1 MARRAPGT
9 GDPIGFRGSHRAK
22 VAAAF
27 QKAAGVTVFIIRRLA
42 QSLLVLFVTSIIV
55 FAGIYAVGDPMEI
68 LIAQDASPAEREQAI
83 RALGLDKTLV
93 EQYATFLWNA
103 LHGDLGRS
111 FVFNQPSISLIL
123 NRMPATLELAFVALA
138 LALVL
143 GIPLGLW
150 AGLKPGSAADEAV
163 MTGSILGFSLPNFWQ
178 GMMLIMIFS
187 VWLGWLPSTGRGE
200 VGTIFGV
207 RTSLATWSG
216 IQHLI
221 LPAVNLALFKIS
233 LVIRL
238 TRSGVRETM
247 LLDYIKFARAKGLS
261 ERRIVSVHVLKNILI
276 PIVTVV
282 GVEFGGLIAFAVVTE
297 TIFAW
302 PGMGKLL
309 IDSITRLDRPVVV
322 AYLLVVVSL
331 FILINFLVDVL
342 YSLLDPRIRLG
353 SASA

>member
-1 MARRAPGT
+1 MM
-9 GDPIGFRGSHRAK
+9 
-22 VAAAF
+22 
-27 QKAAGVTVFIIRRLA
+27 VFVIRRLA

-55 FAGIYAVGDPMEI
+55 FAGIFAVGDPMEI

-83 RALGLDKTLV
+83 RALGLDRSII
-93 EQYATFLWNA
+93 EQYGTFLWNA

-123 NRMPATLELAFVALA
+123 DRMPATLELAFVALA

-150 AGLKPGSAADEAV
+150 AGLKPGSAFDETV

-200 VGTIFGV
+200 VGTIFGI

-216 IQHLI
+216 ITHLI
-221 LPAVNLALFKIS
+221 LPAINLALFKLS

-331 FILINFLVDVL
+331 FILINFLVDIL

-353 SASA
+353 SAGA

>member
-1 MARRAPGT
+1 M
-9 GDPIGFRGSHRAK
+9 
-22 VAAAF
+22 
-27 QKAAGVTVFIIRRLA
+27 TVFVIRRFA
-42 QSLLVLFVTSIIV
+42 QSLLVLFVTSLIV
-55 FAGIYAVGDPMEI
+55 FAGIYAIGNPIDI
-68 LIAQDASPAEREQAI
+68 LIAADATAAEREQAI
-83 RALGLDKTLV
+83 RSLGLDRSLI
-93 EQYATFLWNA
+93 EQYGTFVWNA
-103 LHGDLGRS
+103 VQGDLGRS
-111 FVFNQPSISLIL
+111 FVFNQPSIDLIL
-123 NRMPATLELAFVALA
+123 SRMPATLELAFVALA
-138 LALVL
+138 LSLVV

-150 AGLKPGSAADEAV
+150 AGLRPGTTLDETV

-200 VGTIFGV
+200 TGTVFGV
-207 RTSLATWSG
+207 QTSLATWSG
-216 IQHLI
+216 LSHLI
-221 LPAVNLALFKIS
+221 LPALNLALFNIA

-247 LLDYIKFARAKGLS
+247 LLDFVKFARAKGLS
-261 ERRIVSVHVLKNILI
+261 ERRIVSVHVLKNIMI

-282 GVEFGGLIAFAVVTE
+282 GVEFGSLIAFAIVTE

-322 AYLLVVVSL
+322 AYLLVVVTL
-331 FILINFLVDVL
+331 FIMINFVVDLL

-353 SASA
+353 GSQ

>member
-1 MARRAPGT
+1 M
-9 GDPIGFRGSHRAK
+9 
-22 VAAAF
+22 
-27 QKAAGVTVFIIRRLA
+27 TVFVIRRLG
-42 QSLLVLFVTSIIV
+42 QSLLVLFITSIIV
-55 FAGIYAVGDPMEI
+55 FAGIFAVGDPIEI
-68 LIAQDASPAEREQAI
+68 LIAGDATQAEREEAV
-83 RALGLDKTLV
+83 RALGLDRPLIV
-93 EQYATFLWNA
+93 QYGTFVWNA

-111 FVFNQPSISLIL
+111 FVFNQPSIDLIL
-123 NRMPATLELAFVALA
+123 NRMPATLELAFVALL
-138 LALVL
+138 LALVI

-150 AGLKPGSAADEAV
+150 AGLRPGSAADETI

-187 VWLGWLPSTGRGE
+187 VWLGWLPSSGRGE
-200 VGTIFGV
+200 VGTIFGI

-216 IQHLI
+216 VTHLI
-221 LPAVNLALFKIS
+221 LPALNLALFKIS

-247 LLDYIKFARAKGLS
+247 GLDFVKFARAKGLS
-261 ERRIVSVHVLKNILI
+261 ERRIVLVHVLKNIMI

-282 GVEFGGLIAFAVVTE
+282 GVEFGSLIAFAIVTE

-309 IDSITRLDRPVVV
+309 IDSISRLDRPVVV
-322 AYLLVVVSL
+322 AYLLVVVTL
-331 FILINFLVDVL
+331 FIVINFIVDVL

-353 SASA
+353 SASS

>member
-1 MARRAPGT
+1 M
-9 GDPIGFRGSHRAK
+9 
-22 VAAAF
+22 
-27 QKAAGVTVFIIRRLA
+27 TVFVIRRLA
-42 QSLLVLFVTSIIV
+42 QSLLVLFVTSLIV
-55 FAGIYAVGDPMEI
+55 FAGIYAIGNPIDI
-68 LIAQDASPAEREQAI
+68 LIAADATAAEREQAI
-83 RALGLDKTLV
+83 RSLGLDRSLI
-93 EQYATFLWNA
+93 EQYGTFVWNA
-103 LHGDLGRS
+103 LQGDLGRS
-111 FVFNQPSISLIL
+111 FVFNQPSIDLIL
-123 NRMPATLELAFVALA
+123 SRMPATLELAFVALA
-138 LALVL
+138 LSLVV

-150 AGLKPGSAADEAV
+150 AGLRPGTTLDETV

-200 VGTIFGV
+200 TGTVFGV
-207 RTSLATWSG
+207 QTSLATWSG
-216 IQHLI
+216 FSHLI
-221 LPAVNLALFKIS
+221 LPALNLALFNIA

-247 LLDYIKFARAKGLS
+247 LLEFVKFARAKGLS
-261 ERRIVSVHVLKNILI
+261 ERRIVSVHVLKNIMI

-282 GVEFGGLIAFAVVTE
+282 GVEFGSLIAFAIVTE

-322 AYLLVVVSL
+322 AYLLVVVTL
-331 FILINFLVDVL
+331 FIMINFVVDLL

-353 SASA
+353 GSQ

>member
-1 MARRAPGT
+1 M
-9 GDPIGFRGSHRAK
+9 
-22 VAAAF
+22 
-27 QKAAGVTVFIIRRLA
+27 TVFVIRRLS
-42 QSLLVLFVTSIIV
+42 QSLLVLFITSIIV
-55 FAGIYAVGDPMEI
+55 FAGIYAIGNPIDI
-68 LIAQDASPAEREQAI
+68 LIAGDATPAEREQAI
-83 RALGLDKTLV
+83 RALGLDRSLL

-111 FVFNQPSISLIL
+111 FVFNQPSIELIL

-138 LALVL
+138 LSLVI

-150 AGLKPGSAADEAV
+150 AGLRPGTTLDETV

-200 VGTIFGV
+200 VGTILGI

-216 IQHLI
+216 LTHLI
-221 LPAVNLALFKIS
+221 LPTINLALFKIS

-247 LLDYIKFARAKGLS
+247 LLDFVKFARAKGLS
-261 ERRIVSVHVLKNILI
+261 ERRIVSVHVLKNIMI

-282 GVEFGGLIAFAVVTE
+282 GVEFGGIIAFAIVTE

-309 IDSITRLDRPVVV
+309 IDSIMRLDRPVVV
-322 AYLLVVVSL
+322 AYLLVVVTL
-331 FILINFLVDVL
+331 FIVINFVVDIL

-353 SASA
+353 SAA